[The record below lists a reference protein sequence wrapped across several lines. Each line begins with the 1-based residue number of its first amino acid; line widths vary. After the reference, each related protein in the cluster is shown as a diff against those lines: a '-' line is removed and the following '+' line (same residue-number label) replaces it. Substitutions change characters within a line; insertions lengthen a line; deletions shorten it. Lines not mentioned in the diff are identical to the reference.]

1 MSGDPYGGNDPSVD
15 DCIRAGMYW
24 FSRRDLEAA
33 RAWWERAVQL
43 EPTNPKATEC
53 IHLLEMFEE
62 TSEPTPPAPP
72 PASPAA
78 AVGTELDW
86 EGGVGSFPLPA
97 TLPQEEAPPPP
108 DEAPGERGVWPPPL
122 DPAEEEDPVAITTD
136 PLEFASMSE
145 PALSTE
151 GSNPDRS
158 PWDGPSRTSVVT
170 LSSHDEFDAVA
181 EPTPLPEL
189 DKERFFG
196 RIHDD
201 QALVEYM
208 VATGDLLIRN
218 APPLDVSE
226 SLDLDSDDLREPR
239 SPAEIVFDEPVE
251 MAPAREEAA
260 VERTPETLLAEARDR
275 FQLHDFQGVID
286 SVGQIPPLEMSDEA
300 RNLLAT
306 SRANLLKM
314 YESKIGPTDR
324 VPKLTVASEEV
335 IWLGLNHRA
344 GFILSQIDGSV
355 TYEDLI
361 ALSGMDRLDTVRILA
376 ELVQQEVITS

>member
-43 EPTNPKATEC
+43 EPNNPKAAEC
-53 IHLLEMFEE
+53 MRLLEMFEGS
-62 TSEPTPPAPP
+62 SESATPVPPAPE
-72 PASPAA
+72 PASPD
-78 AVGTELDW
+78 LDW
-86 EGGVGSFPLPA
+86 EGGVGSYPLPA
-97 TLPQEEAPPPP
+97 TLPVEDTIPPV
-108 DEAPGERGVWPPPL
+108 DETPGERGVWPPPPDTL
-122 DPAEEEDPVAITTD
+122 EEDDPIAITTD
-136 PLEFASMSE
+136 PLEFASMAE
-145 PALSTE
+145 PAEMTTE
-151 GSNPDRS
+151 GSNPDGS

-170 LSSHDEFDAVA
+170 LSNIDEFDAVA
-181 EPTPLPEL
+181 EQTPLPQL

-196 RIHDD
+196 RVQDD
-201 QALVEYM
+201 QALVDYM

-218 APPLDVSE
+218 APPLEGVSE
-226 SLDLDSDDLREPR
+226 SVDLDSDDLRASET
-239 SPAEIVFDEPVE
+239 PAEIVFDDPVE
-251 MAPAREEAA
+251 MTPAPPE
-260 VERTPETLLAEARDR
+260 VEIEKTPERLWAQARDR

-286 SVGQIPPLEMSDEA
+286 ALTQIPASEMTEEA
-300 RNLLAT
+300 KNLLAT

-324 VPKLTVASEEV
+324 VPKLTVSGEEV

-376 ELVQQEVITS
+376 ELVQQKVITS